1 MICEKSLRQAL
12 PVLCLLLFFSA
23 GATLSAQPTQ
33 TPEPPS
39 SPPSAEPSTPPS
51 LPTDTAP
58 GPSLSELWAQLKS
71 ELIASD
77 ADWQRVSSLLDALQI
92 EADGLRSSLTLSTAL
107 LEQSEAARE
116 TERQVLLDTIAA
128 RDLAQRKA
136 TAWRTIGLSAGSVAI
151 ISMAVIIVQAI
162 TGN

>member
-1 MICEKSLRQAL
+1 MICAKQSRPSLWAL
-12 PVLCLLLFFSA
+12 FLLACLLSA
-23 GATLSAQPTQ
+23 VTSWAQPTQ
-33 TPEPPS
+33 PPEPPS
-39 SPPSAEPSTPPS
+39 SPPSAEPSTLPS

-92 EADGLRSSLTLSTAL
+92 EADGLRSSLTLSTEL

-116 TERQVLLDTIAA
+116 AERQAALEAMARADAAERSRNTWRAVGLVAGGLVLA
-128 RDLAQRKA
+128 DLAIR
-136 TAWRTIGLSAGSVAI
+136 
-151 ISMAVIIVQAI
+151 VIELFK
-162 TGN
+162 

>member
-1 MICEKSLRQAL
+1 VKCGKSLRPAL
-12 PVLCLLLFFSA
+12 PVLCLLLFFTA
-23 GATLSAQPTQ
+23 EATLSAQPTQ

-39 SPPSAEPSTPPS
+39 SPPSAEPGTPPS

-92 EADGLRSSLTLSTAL
+92 EADGLRFSLTLSTEL

-116 TERQVLLDTIAA
+116 AERQAALEAMARADAAERSRDIWRAVGLTAGGLLIA
-128 RDLAQRKA
+128 D
-136 TAWRTIGLSAGSVAI
+136 IAI
-151 ISMAVIIVQAI
+151 RLIELFK
-162 TGN
+162 